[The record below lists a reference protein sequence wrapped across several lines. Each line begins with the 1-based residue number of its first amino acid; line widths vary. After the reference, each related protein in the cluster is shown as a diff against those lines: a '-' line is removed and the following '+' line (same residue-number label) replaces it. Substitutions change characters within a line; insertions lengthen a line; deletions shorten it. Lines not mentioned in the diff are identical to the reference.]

1 MAAPPEHTE
10 FFEKKIRPV
19 LVQHCYECHNSLG
32 TKKGNL
38 ALDYKDALLAGGDS
52 GPVIVAGKPR
62 ESTLVWALRH
72 ENGYEMPSNAPQ
84 LDEAVIKDFE
94 RWVDLGAPD
103 PRLAKPT
110 AEELTSNRP
119 WQEVR
124 DARSRWWSFQPL
136 RDHPIPEVT
145 DKQWAD
151 NPIDRFV
158 FERMQL
164 EGLSPQPEAL
174 PEVLVRRVHLI
185 LTGLPPKPEVV
196 TTFVADPSPQAY
208 HQLVDTLLASQQ
220 FGERWA
226 RHWMDWFRY
235 AETHGSEG
243 DPPIPHVQQYRDYLI
258 RAMNADVPY
267 NQLLREH
274 LAGDLLE
281 NPRTNNELGINES
294 AIGPAHL
301 RMVPHGFGVT
311 DAYGEQITFT
321 DNQIDV
327 ISKAMLGIT
336 VSCSRC
342 HDHKFDPISQ
352 KDFYR
357 FYGVMVSSRPSTVL
371 IDSAEKL
378 DTNKAALIA
387 IKKDLRRALA
397 DHWLTEIDDLPSR
410 LEATTKQIEGFRNA
424 THPLGIW
431 TLLKDSQPEEY
442 RSRIDGFVAELQR
455 TTDANAKAI
464 ANAKFYVDLRDP
476 ANADKWYTSG
486 NGTAATVSPAG
497 SFALHSSG
505 DNAIAGIYPTGIYSH
520 LISDKHASVFSSSNF
535 VATGNKT
542 MVRVAGNHAQLRV
555 PIRNYPL
562 IHGGLHPVT
571 AVDNAPTLG
580 WRATQGKWG
589 YWQGE
594 QVHYELRTSRDI
606 IPRPGGSDRSWFGIT
621 EIFAGD
627 QVPQSVGASLVAL
640 VNDPTTIKDRNT
652 LLEAYTDTLRRAVS
666 HWQDGQMTDAEAE
679 FLDGFVRLELLTNQV
694 DRLPTPL
701 QQMIKR
707 YRELEQQIPI
717 PKRAPGVLD
726 AQLVDQPLLVR
737 GNYKQEA
744 DPVERQFLEV
754 FSNQPYGER
763 SSGRRELAK
772 DIVGP
777 ANTLKSRVLMNRLW
791 AYAFGRGIVAST
803 DNLGR
808 LGSKPTHPE
817 LLDHLALDFERGGW
831 SIKCALRQMVTS
843 RTFRST
849 SQASPATRDQDA
861 QNLYLS
867 YFTPRRLDAEAIYD
881 SVNLLAGSGDRAV
894 YLPVIRNRLDPFLSV
909 FNAPVPTSTVS
920 FRTNTNVPA
929 QSLAMMN
936 GDLVERAARGWSE
949 RVAGNHELVS
959 PEDKIAAMILQ
970 AYARSPSDEE
980 RRLLLPYVTAESG
993 KEDQGY
999 FGIAHALLNS
1009 KEFVY
1014 VH

>member
-542 MVRVAGNHAQLRV
+542 MVRVAACILSPPSTTPRHLVGERLRAS
-555 PIRNYPL
+555 
-562 IHGGLHPVT
+562 GVT
-571 AVDNAPTLG
+571 GRVSKFTTNC
-580 WRATQGKWG
+580 
-589 YWQGE
+589 E
-594 QVHYELRTSRDI
+594 
-606 IPRPGGSDRSWFGIT
+606 RPGISFRD
-621 EIFAGD
+621 
-627 QVPQSVGASLVAL
+627 PVAR
-640 VNDPTTIKDRNT
+640 I
-652 LLEAYTDTLRRAVS
+652 
-666 HWQDGQMTDAEAE
+666 
-679 FLDGFVRLELLTNQV
+679 
-694 DRLPTPL
+694 
-701 QQMIKR
+701 
-707 YRELEQQIPI
+707 
-717 PKRAPGVLD
+717 
-726 AQLVDQPLLVR
+726 VR
-737 GNYKQEA
+737 GSA
-744 DPVERQFLEV
+744 
-754 FSNQPYGER
+754 
-763 SSGRRELAK
+763 
-772 DIVGP
+772 
-777 ANTLKSRVLMNRLW
+777 SR
-791 AYAFGRGIVAST
+791 
-803 DNLGR
+803 
-808 LGSKPTHPE
+808 K
-817 LLDHLALDFERGGW
+817 
-831 SIKCALRQMVTS
+831 
-843 RTFRST
+843 
-849 SQASPATRDQDA
+849 
-861 QNLYLS
+861 
-867 YFTPRRLDAEAIYD
+867 
-881 SVNLLAGSGDRAV
+881 
-894 YLPVIRNRLDPFLSV
+894 YLPVTRCRS
-909 FNAPVPTSTVS
+909 
-920 FRTNTNVPA
+920 
-929 QSLAMMN
+929 QSGLHWW
-936 GDLVERAARGWSE
+936 RW
-949 RVAGNHELVS
+949 
-959 PEDKIAAMILQ
+959 
-970 AYARSPSDEE
+970 
-980 RRLLLPYVTAESG
+980 
-993 KEDQGY
+993 
-999 FGIAHALLNS
+999 
-1009 KEFVY
+1009 
-1014 VH
+1014 